1 MALKRTK
8 GPAGTLAGMGLG
20 AAQYV
25 LNAPQFGGQPQNLQP
40 FSSLQEGTVKLS

>member
-25 LNAPQFGGQPQNLQP
+25 LNAPQFGAQAQTLRPLAT
-40 FSSLQEGTVKLS
+40 LQEGTVKLG